1 MRQRLAADD
10 AAAEGKDP
18 KRKAGQHGGK
28 IQVVDAL
35 AVGAAAA
42 VLGPLRPRV
51 IEQEAEKWG
60 PSGTSEEQRKAKLV
74 AARLT
79 TRCASWRRVATGS
92 LRPSTVGP

>member
-18 KRKAGQHGGK
+18 KRKAGQHK

-51 IEQEAEKWG
+51 VEQEAGKRG
-60 PSGTSEEQRKAKLV
+60 PSGTSDEQRKAKLV
-74 AARLT
+74 A
-79 TRCASWRRVATGS
+79 G
-92 LRPSTVGP
+92 